1 MSLEEKK
8 LELIKEK
15 TIILPNTIDSP
26 KVLGESIAKE
36 ISIYDR
42 EMLFLINF
50 NDNLKAINCSIV
62 SIGSI
67 NASIATVRE
76 VYKAS
81 LLSNA
86 SAIMLIHNHP
96 SGDNKPSKS
105 DLLIT
110 EEIVEVGKT
119 LGIEVLDH
127 YIAGED
133 SFYSMKD
140 KKDIEYSEINYANET
155 YGIAQV
161 NVIAEKN
168 AKKLS
173 YDICGTSKDAINS
186 LFDTMPKINNG
197 KALVAL
203 DTRLRPINMLY
214 AENSKEQ
221 ELTEKKI
228 TEFAIK
234 SNSAFVIALEY
245 CNPGSMVIT
254 NDTIDFATKI
264 VNTLE
269 YAGIEVV
276 DYIQFNKYKEL
287 TSMKENDILPEF
299 KRVYT
304 NNNIDFSNKIN
315 ESAKS
320 YKVKPKQLAKEKIQE
335 DQRKIADMI
344 IANLGKGYLLPPM
357 WNKGMFNPTNPV
369 TGVTYRGRNAFR
381 LMVTASYN
389 QYDDPRW
396 CTYIQAESKGWHVN
410 KGAQGVLCEKW
421 IYTREEVEKD
431 ENGKIVYDENGNKK
445 TKTVPLEAP
454 VANFFYV
461 FNANDITGIEPLP
474 KTEDKTLTDT
484 FLKDY
489 GEEFL
494 ASTKCPILESAQPTA
509 CYIPSTDTILMPS
522 KSAFESSKGFL
533 SVVMHEMA
541 HSTGHPD
548 RLNRD
553 LSGKFGTELY
563 AKEELNAEISS
574 MFLQS
579 RLGVTIEPD
588 SNELYNHTNYI
599 NSWIKLLKDN
609 PYALF
614 EACSEAS
621 KISDYLYTNLEK
633 YQEYEKKLVNTLKA
647 NKLNISDQCLSNIR
661 ALNRITGMEN
671 SIKDIS
677 IKYLN
682 KNLNL
687 PDKERKLI
695 DSIGKELEEQE
706 KVKLNN
712 NNNQGDSKY
721 REFMKEELG
730 ISPSHDID

>member
-1 MSLEEKK
+1 MISEEKK
-8 LELIKEK
+8 LDLIKEK
-15 TIILPNTIDSP
+15 EIAVSNTIDSP
-26 KVLGESIAKE
+26 KTLGESIAKE

-50 NDNLKAINCSIV
+50 DDNLKAINCSIV

-96 SGDNKPSKS
+96 SGDNKPSRS

-110 EEIVEVGKT
+110 EEIAKVGKT

-140 KKDIEYSEINYANET
+140 KKDIVYSEINYASET

-173 YDICGTSKDAINS
+173 YDMMGTPKDAVNTLFEIIPKHNS
-186 LFDTMPKINNG
+186 G
-197 KALVAL
+197 KALIAL

-214 AENSKEQ
+214 AENGKEH

-234 SNSAFVIALEY
+234 SNSASVMVFEY
-245 CNPGSMVIT
+245 SSSGSMIIT
-254 NDTIDFATKI
+254 NDTLKFATKM
-264 VNTLE
+264 VNTIE
-269 YAGIEVV
+269 SAGIEVI
-276 DYIQFNKYKEL
+276 DYIQFNEYKDL
-287 TSMKENDILPEF
+287 ISMKESDILPEF
-299 KRVYT
+299 KSVYT
-304 NNNIDFSNKIN
+304 GNIDFSNKIN

-320 YKVKPKQLAKEKIQE
+320 YKAKPKQSAKEKILE
-335 DQRKIADMI
+335 NQRKIADMI

-357 WNKGMFNPTNPV
+357 WDKGMFNPRNPV

-381 LMVTASYN
+381 LMMTASYN

-431 ENGKIVYDENGNKK
+431 ENGKVLYDENGNKR
-445 TKTVPLEAP
+445 TKTVPLETP

-484 FLKDY
+484 FLKNY
-489 GEEFL
+489 GEELL

-553 LSGKFGTELY
+553 LSGTFGTELY

-579 RLGVTIEPD
+579 RLGVEVEPD
-588 SNELYNHTNYI
+588 TNDLRRHTNYI
-599 NSWIKLLKDN
+599 NSWITLLKNDPN
-609 PYALF
+609 QLF
-614 EACSEAS
+614 DACSRAS
-621 KISDYLYTNLEK
+621 KITDYLYANFEK
-633 YQEYEKKLVNTLKA
+633 YKEYEKKLVNTLKA
-647 NKLNISDQCLSNIR
+647 NNLTVSDECLSNIR
-661 ALNRITGMEN
+661 ALNKITGKEN

-677 IKYLN
+677 DSYLS
-682 KNLNL
+682 KKGLM
-687 PDKERKLI
+687 PEKQVKLI
-695 DSIGKELEEQE
+695 EAIGKELENQE
-706 KVKLNN
+706 KALQSNKS
-712 NNNQGDSKY
+712 SKY
-721 REFMKEELG
+721 VEFMKEELTATA
-730 ISPSHDID
+730 DIDD

>member
-1 MSLEEKK
+1 MISEEKK
-8 LELIKEK
+8 LDLIKEK
-15 TIILPNTIDSP
+15 EIAVSNTIDSP
-26 KVLGESIAKE
+26 KTLGESIAKE

-50 NDNLKAINCSIV
+50 DDNLKAINCSIV

-96 SGDNKPSKS
+96 SGDNKPSRS

-110 EEIVEVGKT
+110 EEIAKVGKT

-140 KKDIEYSEINYANET
+140 KKDIVYSEINYASET

-173 YDICGTSKDAINS
+173 YDMMGTPKDAVNS
-186 LFDTMPKINNG
+186 LFEIIPKSNSG
-197 KALVAL
+197 KALIAL

-214 AENSKEQ
+214 AESGKEY
-221 ELTEKKI
+221 ELTEKKV

-234 SNSAFVIALEY
+234 SNSASVMLFEY
-245 CNPGSMVIT
+245 SSSGSMIIT
-254 NDTIDFATKI
+254 NDTLKFATKM
-264 VNTLE
+264 VNTIE
-269 YAGIEVV
+269 SAGIEVI
-276 DYIQFNKYKEL
+276 DYIQFNEYKDL
-287 TSMKENDILPEF
+287 ISMKESDILPEF
-299 KRVYT
+299 KSVYT
-304 NNNIDFSNKIN
+304 GNIDFSNKIN

-320 YKVKPKQLAKEKIQE
+320 YKAKPKQSAKEKILE
-335 DQRKIADMI
+335 NQRKIADMI

-357 WNKGMFNPTNPV
+357 WDRGMFNPSNPV

-381 LMVTASYN
+381 LMMTASYN

-431 ENGKIVYDENGNKK
+431 ENGKVLYDENGNKR
-445 TKTVPLEAP
+445 TKTVPLETP

-484 FLKDY
+484 FLKNY
-489 GEEFL
+489 GEELL

-553 LSGKFGTELY
+553 LSGTFGTELY

-579 RLGVTIEPD
+579 RLGVEVEPD
-588 SNELYNHTNYI
+588 TNDLRRHTNYI
-599 NSWIKLLKDN
+599 NSWITLLKNDPN
-609 PYALF
+609 QLF
-614 EACSEAS
+614 DACSRAS
-621 KISDYLYTNLEK
+621 KITDYLYANFEK

-647 NKLNISDQCLSNIR
+647 NNLTVSDECLSNIR
-661 ALNRITGMEN
+661 ALNKITGKEN
-671 SIKDIS
+671 SIKDIADR
-677 IKYLN
+677 YLN
-682 KNLNL
+682 NKGLL
-687 PDKERKLI
+687 PEKERNLI
-695 DSIGKELEEQE
+695 DTIGKELENQE
-706 KVKLNN
+706 KAMQPN
-712 NNNQGDSKY
+712 KY
-721 REFMKEELG
+721 VEFMKEELTATA
-730 ISPSHDID
+730 DIDD

>member
-1 MSLEEKK
+1 MISEEKK
-8 LELIKEK
+8 LDLIKEK
-15 TIILPNTIDSP
+15 EIAVSNTIDSP
-26 KVLGESIAKE
+26 KTLGESIAKE

-50 NDNLKAINCSIV
+50 DDNLKAINCSIV

-96 SGDNKPSKS
+96 SGDNKPSRS

-110 EEIVEVGKT
+110 EEIAKVGKT

-140 KKDIEYSEINYANET
+140 KKDIVYSEINYASET

-173 YDICGTSKDAINS
+173 YDMMGTPKDAVNS
-186 LFDTMPKINNG
+186 LFEIIPKSNSG
-197 KALVAL
+197 KALIAL

-214 AENSKEQ
+214 AESGKEY
-221 ELTEKKI
+221 ELTEKKV

-234 SNSAFVIALEY
+234 SNSASVMLFEY
-245 CNPGSMVIT
+245 SSPGSMIIT
-254 NDTIDFATKI
+254 NDTLKFATKM
-264 VNTLE
+264 VNTIE
-269 YAGIEVV
+269 SAGIEVI
-276 DYIQFNKYKEL
+276 DYIQFNEYKDL
-287 TSMKENDILPEF
+287 ISMKESDILPEF
-299 KRVYT
+299 KSVYT
-304 NNNIDFSNKIN
+304 GNIDFSNKIN

-320 YKVKPKQLAKEKIQE
+320 YKAKPKQSAKEKILE
-335 DQRKIADMI
+335 NQRKIADMI

-357 WNKGMFNPTNPV
+357 WDRGMFNPSNPV

-381 LMVTASYN
+381 LMMTASYN

-431 ENGKIVYDENGNKK
+431 ENGKVLYDENGNKK
-445 TKTVPLEAP
+445 TKTVPLETP

-461 FNANDITGIEPLP
+461 FNANDITGIEPLL

-484 FLKDY
+484 FLKNY
-489 GEEFL
+489 GEELL

-553 LSGKFGTELY
+553 LSGTFGTELY

-579 RLGVTIEPD
+579 RLGVEVEPD
-588 SNELYNHTNYI
+588 TNDLRRHTNYI
-599 NSWIKLLKDN
+599 NSWITLLKNDPN
-609 PYALF
+609 QLF
-614 EACSEAS
+614 DACSRAS
-621 KISDYLYTNLEK
+621 KITDYLYANFEK
-633 YQEYEKKLVNTLKA
+633 YKEYEKKLVNTLKA
-647 NKLNISDQCLSNIR
+647 NNLTVSDECLSNIR
-661 ALNRITGMEN
+661 ALNKITGKEN

-677 IKYLN
+677 DSYLS
-682 KNLNL
+682 KKGLM
-687 PDKERKLI
+687 PEKQVKLI
-695 DSIGKELEEQE
+695 EAIGKELENQE
-706 KVKLNN
+706 KAMQPN
-712 NNNQGDSKY
+712 KY
-721 REFMKEELG
+721 VEFMKEELTATA
-730 ISPSHDID
+730 DIDD

>member
-1 MSLEEKK
+1 MISEEKK
-8 LELIKEK
+8 LDLIKEK
-15 TIILPNTIDSP
+15 EIAVSNTIDSP
-26 KVLGESIAKE
+26 KTLGESIAKE

-50 NDNLKAINCSIV
+50 DDNLKAINCSIV

-96 SGDNKPSKS
+96 SGDNKPSRS

-110 EEIVEVGKT
+110 EEIAKVGKT

-140 KKDIEYSEINYANET
+140 KKDIVYSEINYASET

-173 YDICGTSKDAINS
+173 YDMMGTPKDAVNTLFEIIPKHNS
-186 LFDTMPKINNG
+186 G
-197 KALVAL
+197 KALIAL

-214 AENSKEQ
+214 AENGKEH

-234 SNSAFVIALEY
+234 SNSASVMVFEY
-245 CNPGSMVIT
+245 SSSGSMIIT
-254 NDTIDFATKI
+254 NDTLKFATKM
-264 VNTLE
+264 VNTIE
-269 YAGIEVV
+269 SAGIEVI
-276 DYIQFNKYKEL
+276 DYIQFNEYKDL
-287 TSMKENDILPEF
+287 ISMKESDILPEF
-299 KRVYT
+299 KSVYT
-304 NNNIDFSNKIN
+304 GNIDFSNKIN

-320 YKVKPKQLAKEKIQE
+320 YKAKPKQSAKEKILE
-335 DQRKIADMI
+335 NQRKIADMI

-357 WNKGMFNPTNPV
+357 WDKGMFNPRNPV

-381 LMVTASYN
+381 LMMTASYN

-431 ENGKIVYDENGNKK
+431 ENGKVLYDENGNKR
-445 TKTVPLEAP
+445 TKTVPLETP

-484 FLKDY
+484 FLKNY
-489 GEEFL
+489 GEELL

-553 LSGKFGTELY
+553 LSGTFGTELY

-579 RLGVTIEPD
+579 RLGVEVEPD
-588 SNELYNHTNYI
+588 TNDLRRHTNYI
-599 NSWIKLLKDN
+599 NSWITLLKNDPN
-609 PYALF
+609 QLF
-614 EACSEAS
+614 DACSRAS
-621 KISDYLYTNLEK
+621 KITDYLYANFEK
-633 YQEYEKKLVNTLKA
+633 YKEYEKKLVNTLKA
-647 NKLNISDQCLSNIR
+647 NNLTVSDECLSNIR
-661 ALNRITGMEN
+661 ALNKITGKEN

-677 IKYLN
+677 DSYLS
-682 KNLNL
+682 KKGLM
-687 PDKERKLI
+687 PEKQVKLI
-695 DSIGKELEEQE
+695 EAIGKELENQE
-706 KVKLNN
+706 KALQSNKS
-712 NNNQGDSKY
+712 SKY
-721 REFMKEELG
+721 VEFMKEELTATD
-730 ISPSHDID
+730 DIDD

>member
-1 MSLEEKK
+1 MISEEKK
-8 LELIKEK
+8 LDLIKEK
-15 TIILPNTIDSP
+15 EIAVSNTIDSP
-26 KVLGESIAKE
+26 KTLGESIAKE

-50 NDNLKAINCSIV
+50 DDNLKAINCSIV

-96 SGDNKPSKS
+96 SGDNKPSRS

-110 EEIVEVGKT
+110 EEIAKVGKT

-140 KKDIEYSEINYANET
+140 KKDIVYSEINYASET

-173 YDICGTSKDAINS
+173 YDMMGTPKDAVNS
-186 LFDTMPKINNG
+186 LFEIIPKSNSG
-197 KALVAL
+197 KALIAL

-214 AENSKEQ
+214 AESGKEY
-221 ELTEKKI
+221 ELTEKKV

-234 SNSAFVIALEY
+234 SNSASVMLFEY
-245 CNPGSMVIT
+245 SSSGSMIIT
-254 NDTIDFATKI
+254 NDTLKFATKM
-264 VNTLE
+264 VNTIE
-269 YAGIEVV
+269 SAGIEVI
-276 DYIQFNKYKEL
+276 DYIQFNEYKDL
-287 TSMKENDILPEF
+287 ISMKESDILPEF
-299 KRVYT
+299 KSVYT
-304 NNNIDFSNKIN
+304 GNIDFSNKIN

-320 YKVKPKQLAKEKIQE
+320 YKAKPKQSAKEKILE
-335 DQRKIADMI
+335 NQRKIADMI

-381 LMVTASYN
+381 LMMTASYN

-431 ENGKIVYDENGNKK
+431 ENGKVLYDENGNKR
-445 TKTVPLEAP
+445 TKTVPLETP

-484 FLKDY
+484 FLKNY
-489 GEEFL
+489 GEELL

-553 LSGKFGTELY
+553 LSGTFGTELY

-579 RLGVTIEPD
+579 RLGVEVEPD
-588 SNELYNHTNYI
+588 TNDLRRHTNYI
-599 NSWIKLLKDN
+599 NSWITLLKNDPN
-609 PYALF
+609 QLF
-614 EACSEAS
+614 DACSRAS
-621 KISDYLYTNLEK
+621 KITDYLYANFEK

-647 NKLNISDQCLSNIR
+647 NNLSLSDECLSNIR
-661 ALNRITGMEN
+661 ALNKITGKEN

-677 IKYLN
+677 DSYLS
-682 KNLNL
+682 KKGLM
-687 PDKERKLI
+687 PEKQIKLI
-695 DSIGKELEEQE
+695 EAIGKELENQE
-706 KVKLNN
+706 KAMQSNKSN
-712 NNNQGDSKY
+712 KY
-721 REFMKEELG
+721 VEFMKEELTATA
-730 ISPSHDID
+730 DIDN

>member
-1 MSLEEKK
+1 MISEEKK
-8 LELIKEK
+8 LDLIKEK
-15 TIILPNTIDSP
+15 EIAVSNTIDSP
-26 KVLGESIAKE
+26 KTLGESIAKE

-50 NDNLKAINCSIV
+50 DDNLKAINCSIV

-96 SGDNKPSKS
+96 SGDNKPSRS

-110 EEIVEVGKT
+110 EEIAKVGKT

-140 KKDIEYSEINYANET
+140 KKDIVYSEINYASET

-173 YDICGTSKDAINS
+173 YDMMGTPKDAVNS
-186 LFDTMPKINNG
+186 LFEIIPKSNSG
-197 KALVAL
+197 KALIAL

-214 AENSKEQ
+214 AESGKEY
-221 ELTEKKI
+221 ELTEKKV

-234 SNSAFVIALEY
+234 SNSASVMLFEY
-245 CNPGSMVIT
+245 SSSGSMIIT
-254 NDTIDFATKI
+254 NDTLKFATKM
-264 VNTLE
+264 VNTIE
-269 YAGIEVV
+269 SAGIEVI
-276 DYIQFNKYKEL
+276 DYIQFNEYKDL
-287 TSMKENDILPEF
+287 ISMKESDILPEF
-299 KRVYT
+299 KSVYT
-304 NNNIDFSNKIN
+304 GNIDFSNKIN

-320 YKVKPKQLAKEKIQE
+320 YKAKPKQSAKEKILE
-335 DQRKIADMI
+335 NQRKIADMI

-381 LMVTASYN
+381 LMMTASYN

-431 ENGKIVYDENGNKK
+431 ENGKVLYDENGNKR
-445 TKTVPLEAP
+445 TKTVPLETP

-484 FLKDY
+484 FLKNY
-489 GEEFL
+489 GEELL

-553 LSGKFGTELY
+553 LSGTFGTELY

-579 RLGVTIEPD
+579 RLGVEVEPD
-588 SNELYNHTNYI
+588 TNDLRRHTNYI
-599 NSWIKLLKDN
+599 NSWITLLKNDPN
-609 PYALF
+609 QLF
-614 EACSEAS
+614 DACSRAS
-621 KISDYLYTNLEK
+621 KITDYLYANFEK

-647 NKLNISDQCLSNIR
+647 NNLSLSDECLSNIR
-661 ALNRITGMEN
+661 ALNKITGKEN

-677 IKYLN
+677 DSYLS
-682 KNLNL
+682 KKGLM
-687 PDKERKLI
+687 PEKQIKLI
-695 DSIGKELEEQE
+695 EAIGKELENQE
-706 KVKLNN
+706 KAMQSNKSNRYV
-712 NNNQGDSKY
+712 
-721 REFMKEELG
+721 EFMKEELTATA
-730 ISPSHDID
+730 DIDN

>member
-1 MSLEEKK
+1 MISEEKK

-15 TIILPNTIDSP
+15 EITVSNTMDSP
-26 KVLGESIAKE
+26 RALGESIAKE

-50 NDNLKAINCSIV
+50 DDNLKVINCSIV
-62 SIGSI
+62 SIGSVD
-67 NASIATVRE
+67 ASIATVRE

-96 SGDNKPSKS
+96 SGYSKPSPA
-105 DLLIT
+105 DLLVT

-140 KKDIEYSEINYANET
+140 KKNIAYSEINYANET

-173 YDICGTSKDAINS
+173 YDRMNTPENAVNS
-186 LFDTMPKINNG
+186 IFDIIPKNNNG

-203 DTRLRPINMLY
+203 DTQLRPINMLY
-214 AENSKEQ
+214 VEEGKEH
-221 ELTEKKI
+221 ELTEKKL

-234 SNSAFVIALEY
+234 SNSASVMVLEY
-245 CNPGSMVIT
+245 SNSGSMVIT
-254 NDTIDFATKI
+254 NDTLKFATKI
-264 VNTLE
+264 VNTIE
-269 YAGIEVV
+269 SASIEVI
-276 DYIQFNKYKEL
+276 DYIQFNKYKDL
-287 TSMKENDILPEF
+287 SSMNQSGILPEF

-304 NNNIDFSNKIN
+304 GNNIGFSSKIN
-315 ESAKS
+315 EPTKGYKS
-320 YKVKPKQLAKEKIQE
+320 KPKQSPKEKIQE
-335 DQRKIADMI
+335 NQRKIADMI

-357 WNKGMFNPTNPV
+357 WNKGMFNPSNPV

-381 LMVTASYN
+381 LMMTASYN

-431 ENGKIVYDENGNKK
+431 ENGKVLYDENGNKR
-445 TKTVPLEAP
+445 TKIVPLETP

-474 KTEDKTLTDT
+474 KTEDKILIDT
-484 FLKDY
+484 FLKNY
-489 GEEFL
+489 GEELL
-494 ASTKCPILESAQPTA
+494 ASTKCPILEAAQPTA

-553 LSGKFGTELY
+553 LSGTFGTELY

-579 RLGVTIEPD
+579 RLGVEVEPD
-588 SNELYNHTNYI
+588 TNDLRRHTNYI
-599 NSWIKLLKDN
+599 NSWITLLKNDPN
-609 PYALF
+609 QLF
-614 EACSEAS
+614 DACSRAS
-621 KISDYLYTNLEK
+621 KITDYLYANFEK

-647 NKLNISDQCLSNIR
+647 NNLTASDECLSNIR
-661 ALNRITGMEN
+661 ALNKITGKEN
-671 SIKDIS
+671 SIKDIADR
-677 IKYLN
+677 YLN
-682 KNLNL
+682 NKGLL
-687 PDKERKLI
+687 PEKEGKLI
-695 DSIGKELEEQE
+695 DAIGKELENQE
-706 KVKLNN
+706 KAMQLN
-712 NNNQGDSKY
+712 KY
-721 REFMKEELG
+721 VEFMKEELTATAN
-730 ISPSHDID
+730 IDD

>member
-1 MSLEEKK
+1 MISEEKK
-8 LELIKEK
+8 LDLIKEK
-15 TIILPNTIDSP
+15 EIAVSNTIDSP
-26 KVLGESIAKE
+26 KTLGESIAKE

-50 NDNLKAINCSIV
+50 DDNLKAINCSIV

-96 SGDNKPSKS
+96 SGDNKPSRS

-110 EEIVEVGKT
+110 EEIAKVGKT

-140 KKDIEYSEINYANET
+140 KKDIVYSEINYASET

-173 YDICGTSKDAINS
+173 YDMMGTPKDAVNS
-186 LFDTMPKINNG
+186 LFEIIPKSNSG
-197 KALVAL
+197 KALIAL

-214 AENSKEQ
+214 AESGKEY
-221 ELTEKKI
+221 ELTEKTV

-234 SNSAFVIALEY
+234 SNSASVMLFEY
-245 CNPGSMVIT
+245 SSSGSMIIT
-254 NDTIDFATKI
+254 NDTLKFATKM
-264 VNTLE
+264 VNTIE
-269 YAGIEVV
+269 SAGIEVI
-276 DYIQFNKYKEL
+276 DYIQFNEYKDL
-287 TSMKENDILPEF
+287 ISMKESDILPEF
-299 KRVYT
+299 KSVYT
-304 NNNIDFSNKIN
+304 GNIDFSNKIN

-320 YKVKPKQLAKEKIQE
+320 YKAKPKQSAKEKILE
-335 DQRKIADMI
+335 NQRKIADMI

-357 WNKGMFNPTNPV
+357 WDRGMFNPSNPV

-381 LMVTASYN
+381 LMMTASYN

-431 ENGKIVYDENGNKK
+431 ENGKVLYDENGNKR
-445 TKTVPLEAP
+445 TKTVPLETP

-484 FLKDY
+484 FLKNY
-489 GEEFL
+489 GEELL

-533 SVVMHEMA
+533 SVVMYEMA

-553 LSGKFGTELY
+553 LSGTFGTELY

-579 RLGVTIEPD
+579 RLGVEVEPD
-588 SNELYNHTNYI
+588 TNDLRRHTNYI
-599 NSWIKLLKDN
+599 NSWITLLKNDPN
-609 PYALF
+609 QLF
-614 EACSEAS
+614 DACSRAS
-621 KISDYLYTNLEK
+621 KITDYLYANFEK

-647 NKLNISDQCLSNIR
+647 NNLTVSDECLSNIR
-661 ALNRITGMEN
+661 ALNKITGKEN
-671 SIKDIS
+671 SIKDIADR
-677 IKYLN
+677 YLN
-682 KNLNL
+682 NKGLL
-687 PDKERKLI
+687 PEKERNLI
-695 DSIGKELEEQE
+695 DTIGKELENQE
-706 KVKLNN
+706 KAMQPN
-712 NNNQGDSKY
+712 KY
-721 REFMKEELG
+721 VEFMKEELTATA
-730 ISPSHDID
+730 DIDD

>member
-1 MSLEEKK
+1 MISEEKK

-15 TIILPNTIDSP
+15 EIAVSNTIDSP
-26 KVLGESIAKE
+26 KALGESIAKE

-50 NDNLKAINCSIV
+50 DDNLKAINCSIV

-86 SAIMLIHNHP
+86 SSIMLIHNHP
-96 SGDNKPSKS
+96 SGDNKPSRS

-110 EEIVEVGKT
+110 EEIAKVGKT

-140 KKDIEYSEINYANET
+140 KKDIVYSEINYANET

-173 YDICGTSKDAINS
+173 YDMMGTPKDAVNS
-186 LFDTMPKINNG
+186 LFEIIPKSNSG
-197 KALVAL
+197 KALIAL

-214 AENSKEQ
+214 AESGKEY
-221 ELTEKKI
+221 ELTEKKV

-234 SNSAFVIALEY
+234 SNSAGVMVFEY
-245 CNPGSMVIT
+245 SSSGSMIIK
-254 NDTIDFATKI
+254 NDTLKFATKM
-264 VNTLE
+264 VNTIE
-269 YAGIEVV
+269 SAGIEVI
-276 DYIQFNKYKEL
+276 DYIQFNEYKDL
-287 TSMKENDILPEF
+287 ISMKESDILPEF
-299 KRVYT
+299 KSVYT
-304 NNNIDFSNKIN
+304 GNIDFSNKIN

-320 YKVKPKQLAKEKIQE
+320 YKAKPKQSAKEKILE
-335 DQRKIADMI
+335 NQRKIADMI

-357 WNKGMFNPTNPV
+357 WDKGMFNPSNPV

-381 LMVTASYN
+381 LMMTASYN

-431 ENGKIVYDENGNKK
+431 ENGKVLYDENGNKK
-445 TKTVPLEAP
+445 TKTVPLETP

-484 FLKDY
+484 FLKNY
-489 GEEFL
+489 GEELL

-553 LSGKFGTELY
+553 LSGTFGTELY

-579 RLGVTIEPD
+579 RLGVEVEPD
-588 SNELYNHTNYI
+588 TNDLRRHTNYI
-599 NSWIKLLKDN
+599 NSWITLLKNDPN
-609 PYALF
+609 QLF
-614 EACSEAS
+614 DACSRAS
-621 KISDYLYTNLEK
+621 KITDYLYANFEK
-633 YQEYEKKLVNTLKA
+633 YKEYEKKLVNTLKA
-647 NKLNISDQCLSNIR
+647 NNLTVSDECLSNIR
-661 ALNRITGMEN
+661 ALNKITGKEN

-677 IKYLN
+677 DSYLS
-682 KNLNL
+682 KKGLM
-687 PDKERKLI
+687 PEKQVKLI
-695 DSIGKELEEQE
+695 EAIGKELENQE
-706 KVKLNN
+706 KAMQPN
-712 NNNQGDSKY
+712 KY
-721 REFMKEELG
+721 VEFMKEELTATA
-730 ISPSHDID
+730 DIDD

>member
-1 MSLEEKK
+1 MISEEKK
-8 LELIKEK
+8 LDLIKEK
-15 TIILPNTIDSP
+15 EIAVSNTIDSP
-26 KVLGESIAKE
+26 KTLGESIAKE

-50 NDNLKAINCSIV
+50 DDNLKAINCSIV

-96 SGDNKPSKS
+96 SGDNKPSRS

-110 EEIVEVGKT
+110 EEIAKVGKT

-140 KKDIEYSEINYANET
+140 KKDIVYSEINYASET

-173 YDICGTSKDAINS
+173 YDMMGTPKDAVNS
-186 LFDTMPKINNG
+186 LFEIIPKSNSG
-197 KALVAL
+197 KALIAL

-214 AENSKEQ
+214 AESGKEY
-221 ELTEKKI
+221 ELTEKKV

-234 SNSAFVIALEY
+234 SNSASVMLFEY
-245 CNPGSMVIT
+245 SSSGSMIIT
-254 NDTIDFATKI
+254 NDTLKFATKM
-264 VNTLE
+264 VNTIE
-269 YAGIEVV
+269 SAGIEVI
-276 DYIQFNKYKEL
+276 DYIQFNEYKDL
-287 TSMKENDILPEF
+287 ISMKESDILPEF
-299 KRVYT
+299 KSVYT
-304 NNNIDFSNKIN
+304 GNIDFSNKIN

-320 YKVKPKQLAKEKIQE
+320 YKAKPKQSAKEKILE
-335 DQRKIADMI
+335 NQRKIADMI

-381 LMVTASYN
+381 LMMTASYN

-431 ENGKIVYDENGNKK
+431 ENGKVLYDENGNKR
-445 TKTVPLEAP
+445 TKTVPLETP

-484 FLKDY
+484 FLKNY
-489 GEEFL
+489 GEELL

-579 RLGVTIEPD
+579 RLGVVVEPD
-588 SNELYNHTNYI
+588 TNDLRRHTNYI
-599 NSWIKLLKDN
+599 NSWITLLKNDPN
-609 PYALF
+609 QLF
-614 EACSEAS
+614 DACSRAS
-621 KISDYLYTNLEK
+621 KITDYLYANFEK

-647 NKLNISDQCLSNIR
+647 NNLSLSDECLSNIR
-661 ALNRITGMEN
+661 ALNKITGKEN

-677 IKYLN
+677 DSYLS
-682 KNLNL
+682 KKGLM
-687 PDKERKLI
+687 PEKQIKLI
-695 DSIGKELEEQE
+695 EAIGKELENQE
-706 KVKLNN
+706 KAMQSNKSNRYV
-712 NNNQGDSKY
+712 
-721 REFMKEELG
+721 EFMKEELTATA
-730 ISPSHDID
+730 DIDN

>member
-1 MSLEEKK
+1 MISDEKK
-8 LELIKEK
+8 LDLIKEK
-15 TIILPNTIDSP
+15 EKELIVSNNIDSP
-26 KVLGESIAKE
+26 NALGESIAKE

-42 EMLFLINF
+42 EILFLINF
-50 NDNLKAINCSIV
+50 DDNLKAINCSIV

-67 NASIATVRE
+67 DASIATARE
-76 VYKAS
+76 IYKTS

-96 SGDNKPSKS
+96 SGDNKPSRA
-105 DLLIT
+105 DLNIT
-110 EEIVEVGKT
+110 EEIAEVGKT

-133 SFYSMKD
+133 SFYSMKN
-140 KKDIEYSEINYANET
+140 KKDIAYNKINYANET
-155 YGIAQV
+155 YEIAQV

-168 AKKLS
+168 AKKIS
-173 YDICGTSKDAINS
+173 YDMLGTPEDSVDS
-186 LFDTMPKINNG
+186 LFDIIPKNNNG

-203 DTRLRPINMLY
+203 DTRLRPINILY
-214 AENSKEQ
+214 AENGKEY
-221 ELTEKKI
+221 EFTEKKI

-234 SNSAFVIALEY
+234 SNSAFIMALEY
-245 CNPGSMVIT
+245 CNPGSMGIK
-254 NDTIDFATKI
+254 NDTLDFATKI
-264 VNTLE
+264 ITTIE
-269 YAGIEVV
+269 SAGIEVV
-276 DYIQFNKYKEL
+276 DYIQFNKYKDL
-287 TSMKENDILPEF
+287 ISMKGNNILPDYT
-299 KRVYT
+299 RVYT
-304 NNNIDFSNKIN
+304 GNIDFSNKIN

-320 YKVKPKQLAKEKIQE
+320 YKAKPKQSAKEKIQE

-489 GEEFL
+489 GEELL

-579 RLGVTIEPD
+579 RLGVVVEPD
-588 SNELYNHTNYI
+588 SNDLRRHTNYI
-599 NSWIKLLKDN
+599 NSWITLLKNDPN
-609 PYALF
+609 QLF
-614 EACSEAS
+614 DACSRAS
-621 KISDYLYTNLEK
+621 KITDYLYDNFEK

-647 NKLNISDQCLSNIR
+647 NNLSLSDECLSNIR
-661 ALNRITGMEN
+661 ALNKITGKEN

-677 IKYLN
+677 DSYLS
-682 KNLNL
+682 KKGLM
-687 PDKERKLI
+687 PEKQVKLI
-695 DSIGKELEEQE
+695 EAIGKELENQE
-706 KVKLNN
+706 KAMQSNKSN
-712 NNNQGDSKY
+712 KY
-721 REFMKEELG
+721 VEFMKEELTATA
-730 ISPSHDID
+730 DIDN

>member
-1 MSLEEKK
+1 MISEEKK
-8 LELIKEK
+8 LDLIKEK
-15 TIILPNTIDSP
+15 EIAVSNTIDSP
-26 KVLGESIAKE
+26 KTLGESIAKE

-50 NDNLKAINCSIV
+50 DDNLKAINCSIV

-96 SGDNKPSKS
+96 SGDNKPSRS

-110 EEIVEVGKT
+110 EEIAKVGKT

-133 SFYSMKD
+133 GFYSMKD
-140 KKDIEYSEINYANET
+140 KKDIVYSEINYASET

-173 YDICGTSKDAINS
+173 YDMMGTPKDAVNS
-186 LFDTMPKINNG
+186 LFEIIPKSNSG
-197 KALVAL
+197 KALIAL

-214 AENSKEQ
+214 AESGKEY
-221 ELTEKKI
+221 ELTEKKV

-234 SNSAFVIALEY
+234 SNSASVMLFEY
-245 CNPGSMVIT
+245 SSSGSMIIT
-254 NDTIDFATKI
+254 NDTLKFATKM
-264 VNTLE
+264 VNTIE
-269 YAGIEVV
+269 SAGIEVI
-276 DYIQFNKYKEL
+276 DYIQFNEYKDL
-287 TSMKENDILPEF
+287 ISMKESDILPEF
-299 KRVYT
+299 KSVYT
-304 NNNIDFSNKIN
+304 GNIDFSNKIN

-320 YKVKPKQLAKEKIQE
+320 YKAKPKQSAKEKILE
-335 DQRKIADMI
+335 NQRKIADMI

-445 TKTVPLEAP
+445 TKIVPLEVP

-484 FLKDY
+484 FLKNY
-489 GEEFL
+489 GEELL

-579 RLGVTIEPD
+579 RLGVVVEPD
-588 SNELYNHTNYI
+588 SNDLRRHTNYI
-599 NSWIKLLKDN
+599 NSWITLLKNDPN
-609 PYALF
+609 QLF
-614 EACSEAS
+614 DACSRAS
-621 KISDYLYTNLEK
+621 KITDYLYDNFEK

-647 NKLNISDQCLSNIR
+647 NNLSLSDECLSNIR
-661 ALNRITGMEN
+661 ALNKITGKEN

-677 IKYLN
+677 DSYLS
-682 KNLNL
+682 KKGLM
-687 PDKERKLI
+687 PEKQIKLI
-695 DSIGKELEEQE
+695 EAIGKELENQE
-706 KVKLNN
+706 KAMQSNKSN
-712 NNNQGDSKY
+712 KY
-721 REFMKEELG
+721 VEFMKEELTATA
-730 ISPSHDID
+730 DIDN

>member
-1 MSLEEKK
+1 MISEEKK
-8 LELIKEK
+8 LDLIKEK
-15 TIILPNTIDSP
+15 EIAVSNTIDSP
-26 KVLGESIAKE
+26 KTLGESIVKE

-50 NDNLKAINCSIV
+50 DDNLKAINCSIV

-96 SGDNKPSKS
+96 SGDNKPSRS

-110 EEIVEVGKT
+110 EEIAKVGKT

-140 KKDIEYSEINYANET
+140 KKDIVYSEINYASET

-173 YDICGTSKDAINS
+173 YDMMGTPKDAVNTLFEIIPKHNS
-186 LFDTMPKINNG
+186 G
-197 KALVAL
+197 KALIAL

-214 AENSKEQ
+214 AENGKEH

-234 SNSAFVIALEY
+234 SNSASVMVFEY
-245 CNPGSMVIT
+245 SSSGSMIIT
-254 NDTIDFATKI
+254 NDTLKFATKM
-264 VNTLE
+264 VNTIE
-269 YAGIEVV
+269 SAGIEVI
-276 DYIQFNKYKEL
+276 DYIQFNEYKDL
-287 TSMKENDILPEF
+287 ISMKESDILPEF
-299 KRVYT
+299 KSVYT
-304 NNNIDFSNKIN
+304 GNIDFSNKIN

-320 YKVKPKQLAKEKIQE
+320 YKAKPKQSAKEKILE
-335 DQRKIADMI
+335 NQRKIADMI

-357 WNKGMFNPTNPV
+357 WDKGMFNPRNPV

-381 LMVTASYN
+381 LMMTASYN

-431 ENGKIVYDENGNKK
+431 ENGKVLYDENGNKR
-445 TKTVPLEAP
+445 TKTVPLETP

-484 FLKDY
+484 FLKNY
-489 GEEFL
+489 GEELL

-553 LSGKFGTELY
+553 LSGTFGTELY

-579 RLGVTIEPD
+579 RLGVEVEPD
-588 SNELYNHTNYI
+588 TNDLRRHTNYI
-599 NSWIKLLKDN
+599 NSWITLLKNDPN
-609 PYALF
+609 QLF
-614 EACSEAS
+614 DACSRAS
-621 KISDYLYTNLEK
+621 KITDYLYANFEK
-633 YQEYEKKLVNTLKA
+633 YKEYEKKLVNTLKA
-647 NKLNISDQCLSNIR
+647 NNLTVSDECLSNIR
-661 ALNRITGMEN
+661 ALNKITGKEN

-677 IKYLN
+677 DSYLS
-682 KNLNL
+682 KKGLM
-687 PDKERKLI
+687 PEKQVKLI
-695 DSIGKELEEQE
+695 EAIGKELENQE
-706 KVKLNN
+706 KALQSNKS
-712 NNNQGDSKY
+712 SKY
-721 REFMKEELG
+721 VEFMKEELTATA
-730 ISPSHDID
+730 DIDD